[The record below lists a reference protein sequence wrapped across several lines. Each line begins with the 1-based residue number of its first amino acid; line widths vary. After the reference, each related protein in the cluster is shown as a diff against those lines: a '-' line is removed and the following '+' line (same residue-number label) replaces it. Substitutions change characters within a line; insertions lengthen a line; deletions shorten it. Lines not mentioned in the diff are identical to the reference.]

1 MRSPKEKRRP
11 ASRLTAIL
19 ILLYF
24 FFCPS
29 ANLAES
35 NAGNNQNLTGFNTDS
50 LGRMD
55 DSEASNEG
63 SYVHKFIKRYQ
74 FYSLSLPSR

>member
-1 MRSPKEKRRP
+1 M
-11 ASRLTAIL
+11 
-19 ILLYF
+19 YF

-35 NAGNNQNLTGFNTDS
+35 KAGNNQNLTGFKTDS

-55 DSEASNEG
+55 DSEASNKG
-63 SYVHKFIKRYQ
+63 FLCS
-74 FYSLSLPSR
+74 

>member
-19 ILLYF
+19 TLMYF

-35 NAGNNQNLTGFNTDS
+35 KARNNQNLTGLKTDS

-55 DSEASNEG
+55 DSEASNKG
-63 SYVHKFIKRYQ
+63 FLCS
-74 FYSLSLPSR
+74 

>member
-1 MRSPKEKRRP
+1 M
-11 ASRLTAIL
+11 
-19 ILLYF
+19 YF

-35 NAGNNQNLTGFNTDS
+35 KAGNNQNLTGFKTDS

-55 DSEASNEG
+55 DSEASNKGFYVHIITHKTVSVLFNFPSKSSLVIIKYGVG
-63 SYVHKFIKRYQ
+63 SYNYCGSF
-74 FYSLSLPSR
+74 